1 MLFTVK
7 ESKRE
12 VKINRKAEKELEKQ
26 TNEVFRVLKSTSEED
41 SADVVELLNTST
53 KIALRRLQ
61 EEIAEWG
68 F

>member
-53 KIALRRLQ
+53 KVALRRLQ